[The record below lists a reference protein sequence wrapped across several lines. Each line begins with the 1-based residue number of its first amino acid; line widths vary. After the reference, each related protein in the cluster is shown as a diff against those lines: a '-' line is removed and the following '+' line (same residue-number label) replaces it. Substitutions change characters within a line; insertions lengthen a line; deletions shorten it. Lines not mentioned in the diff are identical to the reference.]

1 MTTATVVGSGPNGL
15 AAAVTLA
22 QQGVRVTVIEAQDRI
37 GGGLRSSNDLTV
49 PGLLHDDCAAFHPMA
64 AGSSFLKSLPLAE
77 HGLTWLYPEIDAA
90 HPVDGGDAGFLRRS
104 VTATAKG
111 LGADGRR
118 WASLFGPL
126 SEGYDQLAGDVLRP
140 LLSGIPHHPLLVAR
154 LGVNT
159 LLPAMVTARRFS
171 SPTTRALFGGV
182 AAHAMRPLTDL
193 LSGAIGTMII
203 AAGHRYGWPVAAGG
217 SQSIATALAAVL
229 EGYGGRFETGRRVT
243 SLAELGTP
251 DIVMLDL
258 EPGAAADVIG
268 DALPARVARAYR
280 SFRRAPGAF
289 KVDLAVQGG
298 IPWTNPEVA
307 RAGTVHL
314 GGSLEEIRV
323 LERDVQ
329 RGIMPENPFVLVGQQ
344 YVADPSRSVG
354 DVHPVYAYAHVPNGY
369 TGDATEA
376 ILRQF
381 ERFAPGT
388 RERVLAVHSRGTV
401 AIEEHDANMVGGD
414 IITGQN
420 DLLYTV
426 SKPILSSDPY
436 RTGVAG
442 VYLCSAA
449 TPPGAGGHGLSG
461 HNAALSAL
469 RRAARA

>member
-22 QQGVRVTVIEAQDRI
+22 QHGITVTVLEAQSRV
-37 GGGLRSSNDLTV
+37 GGGLRSSNDLTI

-64 AGSSFLKSLPLAE
+64 AGSSFLRSLPLAE
-77 HGLTWLYPEIDAA
+77 HGLTWRYPEIDAA
-90 HPVDGGDAGFLRRS
+90 HPLDGGDAGFLHRS
-104 VTATAKG
+104 IEATAAG
-111 LGADGRR
+111 LGPDGPGWR
-118 WASLFGPL
+118 SLFGPL
-126 SEGYDQLAGDVLRP
+126 SERYDRLAADVLRP
-140 LLSGIPHHPLLVAR
+140 LLSGIPRHPLLVAR
-154 LGVNT
+154 LGLST
-159 LLPAMVTARRFS
+159 LLPAAINARRWK
-171 SPTTRALFGGV
+171 SPTTRALYGGV
-182 AAHAMRPLTDL
+182 AAHAMRPLTGL
-193 LSGAIGTMII
+193 LSGAIGTMIV

-217 SQSIATALAAVL
+217 SQSIAAALVAVL
-229 EGYGGRFETGRRVT
+229 ESYGGRIETGRRVT
-243 SLAELGTP
+243 SLAELGAP

-258 EPGAAADVIG
+258 EPVAAADVIG
-268 DALPARVARAYR
+268 DVLPARVARAYR
-280 SFRRAPGAF
+280 RFRRAPGAF
-289 KVDLAVQGG
+289 KIDLAVQGG

-314 GGSLEEIRV
+314 AGSLEELRI

-369 TGDATEA
+369 PGDATEA

-401 AIEEHDANMVGGD
+401 ALHEHDANFVGGD

-420 DLLYTV
+420 DLLYTL
-426 SKPILSSDPY
+426 SKPVLSRDPY
-436 RTGVAG
+436 RTGVDG

-449 TPPGAGGHGLSG
+449 TPPGAGAHGLSG

-469 RRAARA
+469 RTLGRA